1 MVVSLA
7 QIRETSGEVFTE
19 GCSTR
24 VVLDHIMSKWGVLVL
39 LALTDGTHR
48 WGELRREVQGISEKM
63 LASTLRT
70 LEADGLVARTSYPEV
85 PPRVEYALTDLG
97 QELMQ
102 RMLPLV
108 EWIAREAEE
117 ESSRANSDR
126 PPRVAGA
133 ARRPRVSRVPRA
145 APTCGRG

>member
-19 GCSTR
+19 GCPTR

-48 WGELRREVQGISEKM
+48 WGELRREVEGISEKM

-70 LEADGLVARTSYPEV
+70 LESDGLVQRTSYPEV

-97 QELMQ
+97 RELME

-108 EWIAREAEE
+108 EWVA
-117 ESSRANSDR
+117 SRADAIVTN
-126 PPRVAGA
+126 G
-133 ARRPRVSRVPRA
+133 
-145 APTCGRG
+145 

>member
-7 QIRETSGEVFTE
+7 QIREASGEVFTE

-70 LEADGLVARTSYPEV
+70 LEADGLVMRESYPEV
-85 PPRVEYALTDLG
+85 PPRVEYALSPRGRDL
-97 QELMQ
+97 MD

-108 EWIAREAEE
+108 EW
-117 ESSRANSDR
+117 
-126 PPRVAGA
+126 VAGNA
-133 ARRPRVSRVPRA
+133 DEIAGRPA
-145 APTCGRG
+145 

>member
-7 QIRETSGEVFTE
+7 QIRETSGEVFLE
-19 GCSTR
+19 GCPTR

-39 LALTDGTHR
+39 LALTDGTMR
-48 WGELRREVQGISEKM
+48 WGELRREVEGISEKM

-70 LEADGLVARTSYPEV
+70 LEADGLVARTSYPAV

-97 QELMQ
+97 RELMD

-108 EWIAREAEE
+108 EWVAAH
-117 ESSRANSDR
+117 
-126 PPRVAGA
+126 AGA
-133 ARRPRVSRVPRA
+133 MADGATISSAPAPARR
-145 APTCGRG
+145 

>member
-7 QIRETSGEVFTE
+7 QIRETSGEVSLE
-19 GCSTR
+19 GCPTR

-39 LALTDGTHR
+39 LALTDGTLR
-48 WGELRREVQGISEKM
+48 WGELRREVEGISEKM

-70 LEADGLVARTSYPEV
+70 LEADGLVHRESYPEV

-97 QELMQ
+97 RELME

-108 EWIAREAEE
+108 EWVASHAGSIV
-117 ESSRANSDR
+117 
-126 PPRVAGA
+126 PPSATTA
-133 ARRPRVSRVPRA
+133 ATA
-145 APTCGRG
+145 

>member
-7 QIRETSGEVFTE
+7 EIRATSGEVFME
-19 GCSTR
+19 GCPTR

-70 LEADGLVARTSYPEV
+70 LEADGLVVRESYPEV
-85 PPRVEYALTDLG
+85 PPRVEYALSPLG
-97 QELMQ
+97 RELMDN
-102 RMLPLV
+102 MLPLV
-108 EWIAREAEE
+108 EWVAQRADGIVARPA
-117 ESSRANSDR
+117 
-126 PPRVAGA
+126 
-133 ARRPRVSRVPRA
+133 
-145 APTCGRG
+145 